1 MQIFKKILCLLN
13 LRERRLA
20 GVLLVLIII
29 MALLEM
35 IGVAS
40 IMPFIAVL
48 TNPSL
53 VETNFALNK
62 MFQASSMFG
71 VEDNQQFLFALGIL
85 VFILLVVS
93 VTFKAL
99 NTYAQIRFVQM
110 LQHNISKRLMERYLN
125 QSYSWFLSRNSADFS
140 KTILSETGIVIGNGV
155 SALINLVAKGMVSI
169 ALLTL
174 LILANPKIALIVGAS
189 LSISYLV
196 IYKSTSNYIKRIGE
210 KRFKKEL
217 LLFKSISE
225 AFGAVKEIKM
235 GGLEQIYIKR
245 FSDPARTIAK
255 NLASSSVVQQ
265 LPRFILEVIA
275 FGGIM
280 LLILFQ
286 MKQTG
291 SFNNALPIISL
302 YAFAGYRLM
311 PALQE
316 IYGVFSK
323 FNFIT
328 PSVDKI
334 HNDFESLKLLNLNYE
349 QEIIS
354 INKKIDLKNI
364 YYSYPNSSR
373 EALKNISLSIPVN
386 TTVGLI
392 GATGSGKTTT
402 VDIILGLL
410 EPEKGTLEID
420 EKIITRQN
428 SRDWQRSIGYVPQF
442 IYLSDDTLSANIAF
456 GVEPKDINQK
466 AVEKASKIANLHEF
480 VSNELPDKYQT
491 TIGERGVRLSGGQR
505 QRIGIARALYH
516 NPKVLIFDEATSAL
530 DNQTEKVVMD
540 AVDKLSNNVTIILI
554 AHRLNTLR
562 KCDLIYKLE
571 EGQIAGK
578 GTYDKIINH
587 N

>member
-1 MQIFKKILCLLN
+1 MQSFKKILYLLN

-20 GVLLVLIII
+20 GVMLVLIII

-40 IMPFIAVL
+40 IMPFMAVL

-71 VEDNQQFLFALGIL
+71 VEDNQHFLFALGVL
-85 VFILLVVS
+85 VFVLLVVS

-99 NTYAQIRFVQM
+99 NAYAQIRFVQM
-110 LQHNISKRLMERYLN
+110 LQYNISKRLMERYLS
-125 QSYSWFLSRNSADFS
+125 QPYSWFLSRNSADFS
-140 KTILSETGIVIGNGV
+140 RTILSETDIVIGNGV
-155 SALINLVAKGMVSI
+155 SALINLVGKSMVVI
-169 ALLTL
+169 ALLAL

-189 LSISYLV
+189 LGISYLL
-196 IYKSTSNYIKRIGE
+196 IYKFTSNYIKRIGKE
-210 KRFKKEL
+210 RFKKEL
-217 LLFKSISE
+217 LLFKTISE

-245 FSDPARTIAK
+245 FSDPTRTIAK

-291 SFNNALPIISL
+291 SFNNALPIITL

-323 FNFIT
+323 YNFIT
-328 PSVDKI
+328 PSIDKI
-334 HNDFESLKLLNLNYE
+334 HNDFESLKTLNLNYE

-364 YYSYPNSSR
+364 YYSYPNSSQ

-420 EKIITRQN
+420 EKIITKQN
-428 SRDWQRSIGYVPQF
+428 SRDWQKSIGYVPQF

-562 KCDLIYKLE
+562 KCDFIYKLE

-587 N
+587 D